1 MSYSAVKRG
10 SINFLFH
17 MHSSAK
23 FTKMAPIKL
32 LVFGLKAD
40 FLLKVTA
47 TAVVGESSLF
57 LKSFWK
63 RIFI

>member
-47 TAVVGESSLF
+47 TVVGESSLF

-63 RIFI
+63 RIFS